1 MYFRLRWNND
11 VSLDLHGES
20 SHYIYEYV
28 GDIVV
33 HSECDFD
40 KDCQLVGKF
49 ECRYVNVEL
58 ARNEGIDFF
67 ELFDH
72 SSELLEYYEYIFD
85 LDEDWIKDDINTL
98 FNDEIFGLNLLVISR
113 LEILP
118 HFRRNNLGLKVMDF
132 AVNRFGVGASLVLIK
147 PYPLQF
153 ESDCL
158 HYNDWYKELKFEQ
171 LPSDQNCALG
181 KLKNYYNK
189 IGFVEIP
196 GTPFMGRIP

>member
-11 VSLDLHGES
+11 VSLDLQDEPS
-20 SHYIYEYV
+20 RYIYEYA
-28 GDIVV
+28 GDIVA

-40 KDCQLVGKF
+40 DGCQLVGKF
-49 ECRYVNVEL
+49 ECIYVNTDL
-58 ARNEGIDFF
+58 ALNEGFDFF

-72 SSELLEYYEYIFD
+72 SSELMECYDYVFD
-85 LDEDWIKDDINTL
+85 MDEGGIKDDINTL

-118 HFRRNNLGLKVMDF
+118 DFRRNNLGLKVMDF
-132 AVNRFGVGASLVLIK
+132 VVNRFGVGASLVLIK

-153 ESDCL
+153 ESERL
-158 HYNDWYKELKFEQ
+158 HHGDWYKELKFEC
-171 LPSDQNCALG
+171 LPSDQSFALC
-181 KLKNYYNK
+181 KLKDHYGK

-196 GTPFMGRIP
+196 DTPFMGKIL